1 MTNKLRAFFVFVSLV
16 SRFFLVFFSVFA
28 FLASRRFF
36 LLAASGLAI
45 FGCCQ
50 PRPACCC
57 RCVFA
62 AAAAAVAA
70 LMALVITFNCHCK
83 VFASHQKWQ
92 RLSADSIAR
101 LALTSCLL
109 AAANWRHLALV
120 SFRRARPWN
129 PGEFPKVPQSL
140 YKTPSSSD

>member
-1 MTNKLRAFFVFVSLV
+1 MSYF
-16 SRFFLVFFSVFA
+16 SRVALFFSAFA
-28 FLASRRFF
+28 FLATRRFF
-36 LLAASGLAI
+36 LLAASGFAI
-45 FGCCQ
+45 FGCCHS
-50 PRPACCC
+50 RPARCC

-62 AAAAAVAA
+62 VAAAAVAA

-109 AAANWRHLALV
+109 AAANWRHLYWSRFAE
-120 SFRRARPWN
+120 RPWN
-129 PGEFPKVPQSL
+129 PGEFPIIHSPYIQGTEFL
-140 YKTPSSSD
+140 